1 MEVKTIELEKGF
13 PLQIVTKR
21 IISYKPIRNKDGD
34 IRYKD
39 ALTYLC
45 RVLPP
50 NEPSLPVI
58 FGLAS
63 FSINNNLS
71 EKQRKLADKF
81 IYFWEEK
88 GVL

>member
-1 MEVKTIELEKGF
+1 MEVKTIELEKGY

-21 IISYKPIRNKDGD
+21 VVSYKPIRNKNNCMK
-34 IRYKD
+34 YKD
-39 ALTYLC
+39 ALIYLC

-71 EKQRKLADKF
+71 EKQTKLAAKF
-81 IYFWEEK
+81 ITYWEEM

>member
-1 MEVKTIELEKGF
+1 MEVKTIELERGY

-21 IISYKPIRNKDGD
+21 IVSYKPVRNKDGD

-39 ALTYLC
+39 ALMYLC

-88 GVL
+88 GIL